1 MPPPVPALR
10 RALKVIQPPVVR
22 RAILYLGS
30 RTLQPLP
37 FQSPVGRTSWDSSSR
52 DDTEI
57 RSDAAATGR
66 DGPFSMDAAIP

>member
-1 MPPPVPALR
+1 MYKERERDTESVC
-10 RALKVIQPPVVR
+10 VMQSIFI
-22 RAILYLGS
+22 RAILYLES
-30 RTLQPLP
+30 STLQPLP